1 MAIGINEELSIDIL
15 SQTPLI
21 ALCLNVAND
30 AEKKNTGIRAMIKGK
45 SV

>member
-30 AEKKNTGIRAMIKGK
+30 AKKTLE
-45 SV
+45 